1 MGHIITTE
9 VLTKLFPA
17 TPKATLDAWVE
28 PLRAGC
34 RAYDIL
40 TPRRIASCLSQ
51 VGHECAGFTR
61 LSENLN
67 YSAAGLA
74 ATWPRLFA
82 EVGANG
88 KRIAGKPNALALQL
102 AHKPEAIANHA
113 YAGRNGNGDV
123 ASGDGWRFRGA
134 GPIQLTGRANHARVG
149 ATVGKRAEEVP
160 DYVRTPAGGALSA
173 AWFWA
178 TNNLNSVCE
187 TKSVADVTRIINGGD
202 LGLAERQKLFAAA
215 CTACGV
221 PA

>member
-1 MGHIITTE
+1 MGFIITTTS
-9 VLTKLFPA
+9 LGQIFPA
-17 TPKATLDAWVE
+17 TPRATIEAWVE
-28 PLRAGC
+28 PLRAAC

-40 TPRRIASCLSQ
+40 TPKRIASFLSQ

-82 EVGANG
+82 EVAPNG

-102 AHKPEAIANHA
+102 ARKPEAIANHA
-113 YAGRNGNGDV
+113 YANRNGNGDI

-134 GPIQLTGRANHARVG
+134 GPIQLTGRANHARFG
-149 ATVGKRAEEVP
+149 KTVGKAAEQVP
-160 DYVRTPAGGALSA
+160 DYVRTPEGGALSA

-178 TNNLNSVCE
+178 TNDLNKVCE
-187 TKSVADVTRIINGGD
+187 VSSVADVTKIINGGH
-202 LGLAERQKLFAAA
+202 LGLEEREKLFKVA
-215 CTACGV
+215 CDACGV
-221 PA
+221 AA

>member
-1 MGHIITTE
+1 MGYIITTD

-17 TPKATLDAWVE
+17 TSRTTLDAWVE
-28 PLRAGC
+28 PLRAAC
-34 RAYDIL
+34 RAHDIL
-40 TPRRIASCLSQ
+40 TTKRIAAFLSQ
-51 VGHECAGFTR
+51 VGHECAGFTQ

-102 AHKPEAIANHA
+102 ARKPEAIANHA
-113 YAGRNGNGDV
+113 YANRMGNGDV

-134 GPIQLTGRANHARVG
+134 GPMQLTGRSNHSLFG
-149 ATVGKRAEEVP
+149 KTVGKPAEAVP
-160 DYVRTPAGGALSA
+160 DFARTPAGGALAA
-173 AWFWA
+173 AWFWS
-178 TNNLNSVCE
+178 TNNLNKVCE
-187 TKSVADVTRIINGGD
+187 TKSVADVTRIINGGQ
-202 LGLAERQKLFAAA
+202 LGLAEREKLFAVA